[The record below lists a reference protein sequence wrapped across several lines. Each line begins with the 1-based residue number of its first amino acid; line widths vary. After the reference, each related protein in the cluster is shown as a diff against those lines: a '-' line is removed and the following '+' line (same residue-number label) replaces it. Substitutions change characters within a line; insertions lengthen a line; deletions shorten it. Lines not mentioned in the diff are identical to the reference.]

1 MNLSGGQNISQAGG
15 SSGNILGQLLGG
27 IVNSKQQKS
36 KIEMQKQLM
45 DYSHNLQLQRME
57 AQHQN
62 SLTQTTWGHVARNM
76 AEGLGSEANFNAE
89 SSNYSKLFGED
100 EGKRLHQQ
108 AVRTA
113 GMQKGVPGQISLKLQ
128 SHNADEASSKVGS
141 NTGAVNATEPEDIYS
156 EGHGIGEVPDLGTDF
171 SRTSNLNVGMGEGK

>member
-89 SSNYSKLFGED
+89 SSNYSKLFGD
-100 EGKRLHQQ
+100 DKGKRLHQE

-128 SHNADEASSKVGS
+128 SRNADEETGKG
-141 NTGAVNATEPEDIYS
+141 NTGAVNATEPEDMYS
-156 EGHGIGEVPDLGTDF
+156 EGHGIGEIPDLGTDF
-171 SRTSNLNVGMGEGK
+171 NRTSNLNVGMGEGK

>member
-1 MNLSGGQNISQAGG
+1 MNLNGGQNISQAGG

-27 IVNSKQQKS
+27 IVNSKQQRS
-36 KIEMQKQLM
+36 KIDIQKQLM

-57 AQHQN
+57 QQHQN
-62 SLTQTTWGHVARNM
+62 SLTQNTWGHVARNM

-89 SSNYSKLFGED
+89 SSNYSKLFGDD

-128 SHNADEASSKVGS
+128 SYNADEASDKGK
-141 NTGAVNATEPEDIYS
+141 TGAVDATEPEDIYS